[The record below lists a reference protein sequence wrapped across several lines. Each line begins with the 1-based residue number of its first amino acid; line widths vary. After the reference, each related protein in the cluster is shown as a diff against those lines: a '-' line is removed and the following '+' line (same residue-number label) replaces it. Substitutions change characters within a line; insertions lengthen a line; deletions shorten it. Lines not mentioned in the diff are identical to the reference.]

1 MTVTLHWNDAD
12 RTVVPNINTHYD
24 IIGCDSSPT
33 CNPNNIKFQWDYFM
47 GEFDDYFVVQT
58 KVIYNSNEV
67 LITHEAFLYATISN
81 PCPTSINVN
90 P

>member
-1 MTVTLHWNDAD
+1 
-12 RTVVPNINTHYD
+12 
-24 IIGCDSSPT
+24 
-33 CNPNNIKFQWDYFM
+33 M